1 MDLFSKE
8 KVRYTALAIVKEEE
22 EKYRKGGTSGK
33 LKQRSIKGG
42 RKGTRWK

>member
-8 KVRYTALAIVKEEE
+8 KVRYTAFAIVKEE
-22 EKYRKGGTSGK
+22 EKYRKGGASGK